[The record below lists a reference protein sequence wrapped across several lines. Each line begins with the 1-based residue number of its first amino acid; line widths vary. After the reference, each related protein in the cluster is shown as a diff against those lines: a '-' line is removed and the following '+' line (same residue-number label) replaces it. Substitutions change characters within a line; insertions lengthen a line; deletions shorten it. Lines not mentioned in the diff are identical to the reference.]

1 MYFMLRLLTQTSQQ
15 ISATFTLRRKAT
27 PVSMSALEPE
37 FRTSLDGMA
46 DDIGISTNALICRID
61 AARKHANLSS
71 AIRLYVLRK
80 ATAASTVA
88 PKERQTMEEV
98 RAT

>member
-1 MYFMLRLLTQTSQQ
+1 MTPSRIKKYSFMVRGKKTS
-15 ISATFTLRRKAT
+15 
-27 PVSMSALEPE
+27 VSLEPE
-37 FRTSLDGMA
+37 FRAALDGIA
-46 DDIGISTNALICRID
+46 DDIGISSNALICRID

-71 AIRLYVLRK
+71 AIRLYVLCN

-88 PKERQTMEEV
+88 PKERPTTMDEG

>member
-1 MYFMLRLLTQTSQQ
+1 LIHDTEPHQKILIHGSWKENQRLARALRT
-15 ISATFTLRRKAT
+15 A
-27 PVSMSALEPE
+27 
-37 FRTSLDGMA
+37 LDGMA

-80 ATAASTVA
+80 ATVA
-88 PKERQTMEEV
+88 PKERQTMEEA

>member
-1 MYFMLRLLTQTSQQ
+1 MIPSRIKKHSFMVRGKKTS
-15 ISATFTLRRKAT
+15 
-27 PVSMSALEPE
+27 VSLEPE
-37 FRTSLDGMA
+37 FRTALDGMA